1 MGFVHDLASAEAPS
15 VPWKRGLSYQ
25 CLRTAMMINGTVIL
39 RYLGLFWYKLRPP
52 NDLPNLH
59 NILPCF
65 HMYNHQV
72 LVNKMDILQYRNLH
86 TCYWIYCNP
95 NAYSCSKKS
104 CITMHYHR
112 CLYFIRI
119 DQWFQIFVLGG
130 RWLRVWQEF

>member
-1 MGFVHDLASAEAPS
+1 MIWHQQKRLLYV
-15 VPWKRGLSYQ
+15 KRGLSYQ

-39 RYLGLFWYKLRPP
+39 RYLGLFGYKLRPH
-52 NDLPNLH
+52 NDLSNLH

-65 HMYNHQV
+65 HMYNYQV

-86 TCYWIYCNP
+86 TCYWIYYNP

-104 CITMHYHR
+104 CITMHYDR
-112 CLYFIRI
+112 CLYVIRI

-130 RWLRVWQEF
+130 RWLRA

>member
-1 MGFVHDLASAEAPS
+1 MIRHQQKRLLYREKRPFISRSKNSHDDQWYSLIP
-15 VPWKRGLSYQ
+15 
-25 CLRTAMMINGTVIL
+25 
-39 RYLGLFWYKLRPP
+39 RYLGLFGYKPKP
-52 NDLPNLH
+52 HNDLSNLH

-65 HMYNHQV
+65 RMYNYQV

-104 CITMHYHR
+104 CITMHYDR
-112 CLYFIRI
+112 CLYVIRI

-130 RWLRVWQEF
+130 RWLRV